1 MSNYERSRVAVMVA
15 STFQLNLCNK
25 ANTKSSRCYSCKAS
39 FSRLFNNQS
48 CRFWKAFLILC
59 GDQKDF
65 SCQLFLEWVPWRLRL
80 AGGGEKKMH
89 EGETEFFSHL
99 WLWFWQ
105 SFRQRSLY
113 NFLLQHVPFYRSTR
127 WQPGHLAIIAN
138 PILQLVQLILSSTNL
153 SLNARLRFTI
163 AKLGTFTKWPLP

>member
-1 MSNYERSRVAVMVA
+1 MREVGLQWWWHPHSKLD
-15 STFQLNLCNK
+15 QLNLCNK

-65 SCQLFLEWVPWRLRL
+65 PFHLFFEWVSWRLRL

-89 EGETEFFSHL
+89 KGETEIFSHL
-99 WLWFWQ
+99 SLWFWQ

-113 NFLLQHVPFYRSTR
+113 HFLLQHVPFYRSTR

-138 PILQLVQLILSSTNL
+138 PILQLVRLILSSTNL
-153 SLNARLRFTI
+153 SINARLHFTI
-163 AKLGTFTKWPLP
+163 AKLGTFTKWSLA

>member
-1 MSNYERSRVAVMVA
+1 MSNYERSQVAVVVHPHSNWIFA
-15 STFQLNLCNK
+15 TKQTRK
-25 ANTKSSRCYSCKAS
+25 APAGYSCKAS

-65 SCQLFLEWVPWRLRL
+65 PFHLFFEWVSWRLRL

-89 EGETEFFSHL
+89 EGETEIFSHL
-99 WLWFWQ
+99 SLWFWQ

-113 NFLLQHVPFYRSTR
+113 HFLLQHVPFYRSTR

-138 PILQLVQLILSSTNL
+138 PILQLVQLISSSTNL
-153 SLNARLRFTI
+153 SINARLHFTI
-163 AKLGTFTKWPLP
+163 AKLGTFTKWSLA

>member
-1 MSNYERSRVAVMVA
+1 MSNYERSRVAVVLHPHSNWSFA
-15 STFQLNLCNK
+15 TKQTRK
-25 ANTKSSRCYSCKAS
+25 APAGYSCKAS

-65 SCQLFLEWVPWRLRL
+65 PFHLFFEWVSWRLRL

-89 EGETEFFSHL
+89 EGETEIFSHL

-113 NFLLQHVPFYRSTR
+113 HFFLQHVPFYRSTR

-138 PILQLVQLILSSTNL
+138 PILQLVQLISSSTNL
-153 SLNARLRFTI
+153 SINARLHFTI
-163 AKLGTFTKWPLP
+163 AKLGTFTKWPLA